1 MLRAVGARLAPSG
14 VRAVPRELEPGSA
27 LARAVSGGR
36 NPCPALAVG
45 LGQAGVLE
53 EAAVLCSAW
62 QGCAGQ
68 PQARW
73 GSQQQPRARVHVW
86 KRGGGLAVQSLGSSS
101 PWGRITWPWAQPG
114 RAGALP

>member
-14 VRAVPRELEPGSA
+14 VRAIPRELEPGSA

-53 EAAVLCSAW
+53 EAAVLCCAW

-68 PQARW
+68 P
-73 GSQQQPRARVHVW
+73 
-86 KRGGGLAVQSLGSSS
+86 
-101 PWGRITWPWAQPG
+101 
-114 RAGALP
+114 